1 MNSKPASPVFK
12 TMSEKKM
19 QSSGPGRPK
28 DPAKRQAI
36 LSAAQALFLRNGFE
50 GTSMDAI
57 AGEAGVSKLTVYSHF
72 TDKETLYVAA
82 IRYVCEMQMPQ
93 LFFDHSAEPDIRRRL
108 YRIGDAFCTLVN
120 SPESLALH
128 RLLVGMAG
136 QDMKLAQLFYE
147 AGPQRVCDGMVQVLL
162 RAQAA
167 DELQVADPVSAA
179 RHFFCLLKGDHNFR
193 LLIGYDQTMSAADR
207 QQHVDEVVEIF
218 LRIYRAPS
226 A

>member
-1 MNSKPASPVFK
+1 
-12 TMSEKKM
+12 MSEKKQ
-19 QSSGPGRPK
+19 QSTGPGRPK
-28 DPAKRQAI
+28 DPTKRQAI
-36 LSAAQALFLRNGFE
+36 LSAAQDLFLRHGYE

-57 AGEAGVSKLTVYSHF
+57 AAEATVSKLTVYSHF

-82 IRYVCEMQMPQ
+82 IRHVCEMQMPQ
-93 LFFDHSAEPDIRRRL
+93 QLFDHSAEPDIRRLL

-136 QDMKLAQLFYE
+136 QDIKLAQLFYE
-147 AGPQRVCDGMVQVLL
+147 AGPQRICDGMAQVLQ

-167 DELQVADPVSAA
+167 GEVRIADPLGAA
-179 RHFFCLLKGDHNFR
+179 RHFFCLLKGDHNLR
-193 LLIGYDQTMSAADR
+193 LLIGYDQPMSPADR

-218 LRIYRAPS
+218 LRTFGLPA